1 MINRIR
7 EELLNK
13 GIIYFTGDVT
23 QESMQILAEKLIK
36 LDTDLNFRDNITLEI
51 NSPGGDVSA
60 CFGVLDIIDNMRL
73 NVNTIGFGEICSC
86 GLLLFLAGNHRF
98 ITKNT
103 AILSHQYFWYT
114 FGKHHELKGVRK
126 EQDLLYM
133 RLVRYYKE
141 RIGLPEKVIK
151 EKLLPATDIWLT
163 TEEAIKYNIATG
175 IIDKRKVILGKELK
189 SGKKKKRSRRN

>member
-1 MINRIR
+1 MINHIR
-7 EELLNK
+7 GELLNK

-36 LDTDLNFRDNITLEI
+36 LDTDLNFRDNVTLEI

-73 NVNTIGFGEICSC
+73 TVNTVGFGEVCSC
-86 GLLLFLAGNHRF
+86 GLLLFLVGKHGF
-98 ITKNT
+98 ITRNT
-103 AILSHQYFWYT
+103 AILSHQYFWHAV
-114 FGKHHELKGVRK
+114 GKHHELKGARK
-126 EQDLLYM
+126 EQDLTYM
-133 RLVRYYKE
+133 RTVRYYKE
-141 RIGLPEKVIK
+141 RTGLSEKIIK
-151 EKLLPATDIWLT
+151 EKLLPPTDIWLT